1 MTTQKLN
8 FTKQSIEAIAAPNT
22 GRTLVYDEGGK
33 QSVKGLAIQVTAAGT
48 RTFQVYKWAAGKP
61 LRVTLGRYPDLTI
74 EQARKAAAQA
84 LGNIATGTN
93 PNTEKRIERAKAV
106 TLSELL
112 TQYTKTRT
120 LKATTVDDIHKAF
133 HQVIPDWLTK
143 PITKITPS
151 MVQKRHR
158 DHATRS
164 PARANLAM
172 RYLRALF
179 SFAQAAYKDDDE
191 KPIIAI
197 NPVKSLSEL
206 KAWHRVERR
215 RTCIAP
221 DELGPWVNAVL
232 NLANDAHRDYLLFVL
247 MTGCR
252 RNEGMGLT
260 WEDVNLK
267 ANTVIFRDTK
277 NHNDH
282 TLPLPDYLV
291 SMLAQRHQARAA
303 RLPEKQSI
311 FVFVDSSG
319 RKISNLRT
327 TQAAVTQAS
336 GVNFCLHDLRRTFA
350 TLAESL
356 DIPGYALKR
365 LLNHAAA
372 GDVTSGYLVITPE
385 RLREPMQKVCDYVL
399 KSAGLKP
406 SAAIIPLHRK
416 SPTQEAAG

>member
-8 FTKQSIEAIAAPNT
+8 FTKQSIEGIAAPKS

-61 LRVTLGRYPDLTI
+61 LRVSLGRYPDLTI
-74 EQARKAAAQA
+74 EQARRAAAKA
-84 LGNIATGTN
+84 IGNIATGTN
-93 PNTEKRIERAKAV
+93 PNVEKRIERAKAV
-106 TLSELL
+106 TLAELI

-120 LKATTVDDIHKAF
+120 LKATTVDDLQRAF
-133 HQVIPDWLTK
+133 NQVIPDWLSK
-143 PITKITPS
+143 PITKISPA
-151 MVQKRHR
+151 MVQKRHK
-158 DHATRS
+158 DHAARS

-179 SFAQAAYKDDDE
+179 NFAQAQYKNDDDR
-191 KPIIAI
+191 PIISV
-197 NPVKSLSEL
+197 NPVKTLSEL
-206 KAWHRVERR
+206 KAWHKVDRR
-215 RTCIAP
+215 QTVIAP
-221 DELGPWVNAVL
+221 DELGSWVNAVL
-232 NLANDAHRDYLLFVL
+232 SLESDSHRDYYLFVL
-247 MTGCR
+247 LTGCR
-252 RNEGMGLT
+252 RNEGMGLM

-267 ANTVIFRDTK
+267 AKTVTFKDTK
-277 NHNDH
+277 NHSDH

-291 SMLAQRHQARAA
+291 SLLELRHEARAA

-311 FVFVDSSG
+311 FVFADSSG

-336 GVNFCLHDLRRTFA
+336 GVHFCIHDLRRTFA

-416 SPTQEAAG
+416 SHTQEAAG